1 MKKVSQLEYF
11 FSLLEQEERYKDYRI
26 IFFDA
31 EWRYKSYNLY
41 LSRSYDLN
49 YTLNYLDM
57 LSYKFQL
64 QYELQKDEKIKDDAE
79 QFNNFKQFFTVFM

>member
-1 MKKVSQLEYF
+1 
-11 FSLLEQEERYKDYRI
+11 
-26 IFFDA
+26 
-31 EWRYKSYNLY
+31 
-41 LSRSYDLN
+41 
-49 YTLNYLDM
+49 M